1 MRILLC
7 PLAATAAATECSP
20 LMRES
25 SDQPDQAPSNPPP
38 SARGVTAEQP
48 TRTSSPGNAAALSDP
63 AVVGRWTTGDVTRA
77 AVGVLAV
84 WYGLQLFWAV
94 NAFVFLIFLATLF
107 GLAVAR
113 GVDYLER
120 FKIRRGVGSALIVVG
135 ALAVIGGGLAW
146 TAPTLVEQGKELQTE
161 FPAAIQKLQ
170 TWIDS
175 KRGGLWGSLLSAA
188 AAPSAASP
196 GRDAPTAGA
205 SPSVASPTVASPTVA
220 SPAPSNTTTGAT
232 AATTQSTTSAT
243 RSVPSSSSAPVTS
256 APATSSPTAT
266 TRPAAEGSQ
275 SKIAPQSEVL
285 KQRLT
290 DALSGLSKYALS
302 VVSNTIEVLGA
313 FILIVF
319 LAIYIGAEP
328 DVYRGW
334 LLSTVPAGSRAQV
347 RVVLREIST
356 VLRKWLVTQLVAMLV
371 IGATTTVVLLLLGVK
386 APFALG
392 FIAGLL
398 EFIPTVGPILSAV
411 PGVIMGFV
419 DSPEKAL
426 TVAIAY
432 YGIQFIENNLL
443 IPFLMRGE
451 MDLPPAITVIA
462 QTLMTLVFGFV
473 GLMVAVPLTA
483 AVLVPL
489 RMIAERENER
499 ERALYRSKRGED
511 SGSDLLSDVED
522 PDAVIDEADRGP
534 AAPPRNKKSQYSR
547 LPSSTETLKIP
558 DRP

>member
-1 MRILLC
+1 MRFSMR
-7 PLAATAAATECSP
+7 PLAAIDSATESSP
-20 LMRES
+20 LMRKT
-25 SDQPDQAPSNPPP
+25 PDVPDTAQSNTPTG
-38 SARGVTAEQP
+38 AEGETAEQP
-48 TRTSSPGNAAALSDP
+48 AVSTAPNGEAVDNDGVAAT
-63 AVVGRWTTGDVTRA
+63 RWTTGDVARA

-94 NAFVFLIFLATLF
+94 NSFVFLIFLATLF

-120 FKIRRGVGSALIVVG
+120 FKIRRGVGSALIVLG
-135 ALAVIGGGLAW
+135 ALGLIGGGLAW

-175 KRGGLWGSLLSAA
+175 KRGGLWGSLLKAA
-188 AAPSAASP
+188 AAP
-196 GRDAPTAGA
+196 PTTSGA
-205 SPSVASPTVASPTVA
+205 TTATPTVASPTVSPSASTSA
-220 SPAPSNTTTGAT
+220 SP
-232 AATTQSTTSAT
+232 
-243 RSVPSSSSAPVTS
+243 
-256 APATSSPTAT
+256 
-266 TRPAAEGSQ
+266 TRPPADAS
-275 SKIAPQSEVL
+275 SNKLAPQSEVL

-290 DALSGLSKYALS
+290 DALSGLSKYAVS
-302 VVSNTIEVLGA
+302 VVSNTIEVIGA
-313 FILIVF
+313 FVLIVF

-347 RVVLREIST
+347 RIVLREIST
-356 VLRKWLVTQLVAMLV
+356 VLRKWLVTQLIAMLV
-371 IGATTTVVLLLLGVK
+371 IGATTTIVLLLLGVK

-426 TVAIAY
+426 TVALAY

-499 ERALYRSKRGED
+499 ERALYRSKRRAELEA
-511 SGSDLLSDVED
+511 DLLSDVED
-522 PDAVIDEADRGP
+522 PDGVIDQADRGP
-534 AAPPRNKKSQYSR
+534 SVPPRNKKTPYSR
-547 LPSSTETLKIP
+547 LPSSTETLRIP